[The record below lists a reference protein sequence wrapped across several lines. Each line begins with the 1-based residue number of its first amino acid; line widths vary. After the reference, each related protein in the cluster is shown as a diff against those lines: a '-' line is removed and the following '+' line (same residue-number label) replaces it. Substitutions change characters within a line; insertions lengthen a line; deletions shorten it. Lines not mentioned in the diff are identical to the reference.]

1 MKKKRLGLP
10 VKILFLISLSISLMV
25 VDSRS
30 TSLSQVRSF
39 LSVLSLPFHLAA
51 SSPILF
57 YRWVGGDLND
67 WGALR
72 RKYGELKEEVL
83 ILKSRVQQLDALQY
97 ENNRLREIVT
107 AAERIPDEA
116 LFGRVIEVGL
126 DLYDH
131 TVLVNRGT
139 ADGVYV
145 GQTVLD
151 PNGVIGQIVRTGLLQ
166 SSVMLVTDQSL
177 GIPVQLVR
185 TGLRT
190 ILYGSGQDD
199 LLTAPFLERTVDV
212 LKGDIFV
219 TSGLAGRYPAGY
231 PVGRVINISRD
242 SNAAFLNVIVKPVA
256 ALKSIREVL
265 LIWHGA
271 HKSRSSD
278 VLKTR
283 ESSD

>member
-1 MKKKRLGLP
+1 MKNKRLGLP

-39 LSVLSLPFHLAA
+39 LSVLSLPFHLVA
-51 SSPILF
+51 SSPVLF

-72 RKYGELKEEVL
+72 RKHEELKEEHL
-83 ILKSRVQQLDALQY
+83 ILQSRIQKLDALQY
-97 ENNRLREIVT
+97 ENDRLRDIVT

-116 LFGRVIEVGL
+116 LFGRIVEVGL

-145 GQTVLD
+145 GQTVVD
-151 PNGVIGQIVRTGLLQ
+151 PNGVIGQVVRTGLFQ
-166 SSVMLVTDQSL
+166 SSVMLITDQSL
-177 GIPVQLVR
+177 GIPVQLAR

-212 LKGDIFV
+212 LKGDMFV

-231 PVGRVINISRD
+231 PVGRIINISRD
-242 SNAAFLNVIVKPVA
+242 PNVAFLNAIVKPEA

-271 HKSRSSD
+271 YKSRSSD
-278 VLKTR
+278 LLKMR
-283 ESSD
+283 ESFD